1 MKAIRYLWEMVKIMV
16 KIFFDTQENE
26 EIGDY

>member
-1 MKAIRYLWEMVKIMV
+1 MKAIPCLWEMVKIMV
-16 KIFFDTQENE
+16 KILSDTQENE